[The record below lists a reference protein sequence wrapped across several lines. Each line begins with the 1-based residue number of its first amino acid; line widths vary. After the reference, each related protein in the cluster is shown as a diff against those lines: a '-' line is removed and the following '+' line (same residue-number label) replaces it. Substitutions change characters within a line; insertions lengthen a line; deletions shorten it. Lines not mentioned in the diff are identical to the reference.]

1 MLTATAR
8 CQKGTHMNK
17 TSSPFTNTHMALY
30 LTIALTNYDIKAY
43 HRQPATTS
51 SCRFSECD
59 GSEILIRVFVY
70 FPAFE
75 HGLDDF
81 EAVIHPDVAS
91 LKARAEQRK
100 CRLCVVLYGM
110 FDHRTRF
117 GPSERQSSGLHGKY
131 PKICLS
137 LHFGGYEE
145 SDEWDILEEERH
157 IEDTPK
163 DIVFSHLLGTDEICI
178 RNPQVIARSTW
189 HADETGGSNPSPTA
203 DDVEASPDPKSTNTS
218 TGSDQTLALAR
229 RWIGNCSKMH
239 ETCEKPNGVVHL
251 INSGERISDVSVMQY
266 VTLSHRWNPTYNCF
280 TLTSN
285 IHEHETQGIEMT
297 RLPKTFAE
305 ACVTVK
311 KLGLNYLWI
320 DSLCIIQDS
329 NADKALEIP
338 NMADNYQNA
347 ALNLSASTQS
357 IAGLWSDR
365 DGEAT
370 KPFKINATLD
380 LLGERIFPRRTLFF
394 DSYWISFECS
404 QMSASESCPDG
415 MDLTASSNPV
425 TVESVM
431 GTQLDRDCSL
441 TIIGGKIRTI
451 DAMSHTNGLAQHSAT
466 RRQMLTLWYRILN
479 EYSLRQLSFES
490 DRLDA
495 ISGLAERLSRI
506 TGDEYIGGMWRSSLL
521 ECLQWRTNTQNR
533 GKEAI
538 RQTRHRAPTWSWAS
552 CELLPRSGSKRLLVT
567 NDYATRSKS
576 LTAIRILGVM
586 WQCEGA
592 NRFGSL
598 SEASLTIMGRPLRG
612 FAYSGGKAPVFEE
625 EWVTMDEDIEEL
637 PALKPSRAEGRQAS
651 QTQCFV
657 VVRGETDSGER
668 AEMVSQVIPDTS
680 DQKVEG
686 YVHLLPVA
694 ESWVVGGGDRLF
706 CLVLREASPGVSSA
720 SGRRCLGPVT

>member
-1 MLTATAR
+1 MCH
-8 CQKGTHMNK
+8 CQEIGLELPLDRFVMHHSRLKRGQGIR
-17 TSSPFTNTHMALY
+17 NTQHG
-30 LTIALTNYDIKAY
+30 
-43 HRQPATTS
+43 RQ
-51 SCRFSECD
+51 
-59 GSEILIRVFVY
+59 L
-70 FPAFE
+70 
-75 HGLDDF
+75 
-81 EAVIHPDVAS
+81 
-91 LKARAEQRK
+91 
-100 CRLCVVLYGM
+100 
-110 FDHRTRF
+110 
-117 GPSERQSSGLHGKY
+117 SERSAQSLGINTVHRGTLVRSR
-131 PKICLS
+131 
-137 LHFGGYEE
+137 
-145 SDEWDILEEERH
+145 WR
-157 IEDTPK
+157 
-163 DIVFSHLLGTDEICI
+163 SHKTLQDQCHT
-178 RNPQVIARSTW
+178 R
-189 HADETGGSNPSPTA
+189 
-203 DDVEASPDPKSTNTS
+203 S
-218 TGSDQTLALAR
+218 TGSRKQIQLELAPVLR
-229 RWIGNCSKMH
+229 
-239 ETCEKPNGVVHL
+239 
-251 INSGERISDVSVMQY
+251 
-266 VTLSHRWNPTYNCF
+266 
-280 TLTSN
+280 
-285 IHEHETQGIEMT
+285 
-297 RLPKTFAE
+297 
-305 ACVTVK
+305 
-311 KLGLNYLWI
+311 
-320 DSLCIIQDS
+320 
-329 NADKALEIP
+329 ADK
-338 NMADNYQNA
+338 
-347 ALNLSASTQS
+347 SH
-357 IAGLWSDR
+357 
-365 DGEAT
+365 
-370 KPFKINATLD
+370 LD
-380 LLGERIFPRRTLFF
+380 YRGWILQERIFPRRTLFF

-451 DAMSHTNGLAQHSAT
+451 DAMSHTNGLAT